1 MTGDLYAMNPR
12 GGGRDFHPPAA
23 VVCISLHWT
32 AEGHELGAEA
42 LFAAKG
48 AGLDIFSYDPKV
60 I

>member
-1 MTGDLYAMNPR
+1 MNPR